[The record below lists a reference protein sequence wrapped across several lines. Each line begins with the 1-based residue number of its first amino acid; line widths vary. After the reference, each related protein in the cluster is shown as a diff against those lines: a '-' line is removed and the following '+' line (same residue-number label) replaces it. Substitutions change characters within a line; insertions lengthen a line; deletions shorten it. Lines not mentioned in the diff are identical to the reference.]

1 MLLARGHTTLGR
13 PATSAGD
20 GALVGLA
27 VGDAL
32 GTTLEFSTP
41 SLTPFARR
49 LEGPHRDIVGG
60 GPFRVAKGQV
70 TDDTMMAVCLARS
83 LAARPELDLDDLA
96 ARYVAW
102 RRVSFD
108 VGAQTAAAL
117 DRLAAGLAPLEAGLA
132 TWRASGGRAAGNG
145 SLMRT
150 TPVGVLHA
158 REHGTRVRVA
168 LEDSLVTHAD
178 PACVLAC
185 AAHDGAIAAAVRGEA
200 ATPADMLAAARVDAE
215 RAAARYADVVGEPE
229 ALARARGDLA
239 RDLEL
244 AASADPELEGEVH
257 LHRAQGWVRV
267 ATRLSFWQLLHAP
280 SFDEGLVDCVNRGG
294 DADTN
299 GAITGALLGALHG
312 VERIPS
318 AWRDAVLGALA
329 GETGPF
335 ATEYHPRAF
344 FEPTR

>member
-1 MLLARGHTTLGR
+1 MDPLASSASARWSSTSRG
-13 PATSAGD
+13 A
-20 GALVGLA
+20 GALLGLA

-41 SLTPFARR
+41 SLTPFSTART
-49 LEGPHRDIVGG
+49 GPHREIVGG
-60 GPFRVAKGQV
+60 GPFRVARGQV

-83 LAARPELDLDDLA
+83 LAAHPSLDVADLA

-117 DRLAAGLAPLEAGLA
+117 DRVAAGVPPLEAGLA

-150 TPVGVLHA
+150 TPIGVRFA
-158 REHGTRVRVA
+158 DDRDARVRAA

-185 AAHDGAIAAAVRGEA
+185 AAHDGAVAAAVRGEA
-200 ATPADMLAAARVDAE
+200 TTAAHMLEAARLDAE
-215 RAAARYADVVGEPE
+215 QAAARYLDVVGEPA
-229 ALARARGDLA
+229 ALARARADLE

-244 AASADPELEGEVH
+244 AESPDPQLDGEVH
-257 LHRAQGWVRV
+257 LHRTQGWVRV
-267 ATRLSFWQLLHAP
+267 ATRLSFWQLVHA
-280 SFDEGLVDCVNRGG
+280 SSLEAGLVDCVNRGG

-312 VERIPS
+312 VEGVPA
-318 AWRDAVLGALA
+318 AWREAVLGALD
-329 GETGPF
+329 GDTSPF
-335 ATEYHPRAF
+335 GTEYHPRHLF
-344 FEPTR
+344 L